1 MDFGICELSVLPLR
15 SETSHKSEIVSQLLF
30 GEAYQVLEK
39 KPEWLRIRT
48 AYDDYEGWMERKQFE
63 HIPAGLY
70 KKLATEKQPVALE
83 VVKAATSSKRQIPIL
98 IGSTLPEFDG
108 MNFKIGDEQ
117 FVYNGQAIMPDTTY
131 DYDKIIEKCALKFLH
146 APYLWGGRSPFGIDC
161 SGFTQVVFK
170 LLGVA
175 LKRDAYQQAQQG
187 RDVDFIDLAKEG
199 DLAFFENKEG
209 KISHV
214 GIVLKDKKLIHASG
228 KVRIDRVDSFGIYNE
243 ETKKYSHNLKV
254 VKRVL

>member
-1 MDFGICELSVLPLR
+1 MDFGICELSVIPLR

-30 GEAYQVLEK
+30 GETYQVLEK

-48 AYDDYEGWMERKQFE
+48 TYDDYEGWMERKQFE
-63 HIPAGLY
+63 PISAGQY
-70 KKLATEKQPVALE
+70 KKLANNKQPVALE
-83 VVKAATSSKRQIPIL
+83 VASAASSAKRKVPIL
-98 IGSTLPEFDG
+98 IGSTLPDFDG
-108 MNFKIGDEQ
+108 MNFKIDDEQ
-117 FVYNGQAIMPDTTY
+117 FVYNGQAIMPDASY

-175 LKRDAYQQAQQG
+175 LKRDAYQQAMQG

-209 KISHV
+209 KITHV
-214 GIVLKDKKLIHASG
+214 GIILKDKRLIHASG